1 LAAAFRQAF
10 VDPLFFLIGG
20 KMRYPISG
28 DAMSDIVLDLAQRGQ
43 SLPPSECERL
53 VELLLKSLVKT
64 ISPDITQAWDREIA
78 LRVAA
83 YQRGEVATYALEE
96 VLAQAQRIAP

>member
-1 LAAAFRQAF
+1 M
-10 VDPLFFLIGG
+10 GH
-20 KMRYPISG
+20 PISG

-43 SLPPSECERL
+43 SLAPSECERL
-53 VELLLKSLVKT
+53 VELLLKSLVET
-64 ISPDITQAWDREIA
+64 TSPDISQAWDREIA

-83 YQRGEVATYALEE
+83 YQRGEMQTYALED